1 MIRFRHFM
9 IESANQKRTLEN
21 LKKYSSMLSTKYRDH
36 YNQQIDVLSK
46 ALDDRVIYNA
56 RYGEASKGLLN
67 MINRAYNMIEKTL
80 VSFRQENKD
89 ALEKLPYSLYTV
101 SDIKKANKEVPSI
114 SNLPS
119 HVKQFFDA
127 IRDVPDIL
135 ATIKGYVKKGREP
148 KPVDPSKPAPY
159 VKPITSLQA
168 SKKAIQFMKDA
179 SVSFEKELHE
189 SITKDIR
196 KAYDGIKNA
205 TLVSDLPKDQMSKI
219 VASTVFIVRPRQG
232 KKFLEKHSD
241 SEGRLKK
248 LIDNNV
254 RDIIEGFIAKSSA
267 KLALILEKKG
277 NPRSHSILRTNIRN
291 GMVENSM
298 KFEFEDKS
306 SFVLESSVV
315 YKYSQT
321 GKLFFQYPTRFKNV
335 RLSDG
340 SMMRMPS
347 EKKMIEEF

>member
-1 MIRFRHFM
+1 MISFKKF
-9 IESANQKRTLEN
+9 ILENANQKKSLEE
-21 LKKYSSMLSTKYRDH
+21 LKKYSSMLSDKYRDH

-46 ALDDRVIYNA
+46 ALDDRIIYNA

-67 MINRAYNMIEKTL
+67 MINRVYNIIEKTL
-80 VSFRQENKD
+80 VSFRQENKE
-89 ALEKLPYSLYTV
+89 ASEKLPFSLYTA
-101 SDIKKANKEVPSI
+101 SDIKKANKDVPQI
-114 SNLPS
+114 RNLPS
-119 HVKQFFDA
+119 HAKQFFDA

-135 ATIKGYVKKGREP
+135 KVIKGYVIKGREP
-148 KPVDPSKPAPY
+148 KPADPSKPPAF
-159 VKPITSLQA
+159 VKPITSMEA
-168 SKKAIQFMKDA
+168 SRKAIQFMKDA
-179 SVSFEKELHE
+179 SASFEKELRE
-189 SITKDIR
+189 SITKDIQ
-196 KAYDGIKNA
+196 KAYEGIKNA

-219 VASTVFIVRPRQG
+219 VASTIFIIRPRQG

-241 SEGRLKK
+241 YEKRLNK

-254 RDIIEGFIAKSSA
+254 RDIIEGFIAKSST

-277 NPRSHSILRTNIRN
+277 SPRSHSILRTNIRN

-306 SFVLESSVV
+306 SFTLESSVV

-335 RLSDG
+335 RLPDG
-340 SMMRMPS
+340 STMKMPS